1 MELVPLIIILVGEPK
16 LDKVLYIMIK
26 FATLTAE
33 LNLIAEKFLI
43 GTSRLRDLT
52 FFVVAGRNLYV

>member
-1 MELVPLIIILVGEPK
+1 
-16 LDKVLYIMIK
+16 MIK
-26 FATLTAE
+26 FATLTEE
-33 LNLIAEKFLI
+33 LNLIAETFLI